1 MNIKKEKLMIEFTFK
16 SEEEQNFWEEK
27 LVNLAK
33 YYDEERQCDMADN
46 GYINKNIAHHKMELE
61 KLEKLKYR
69 YKIGEDGFNKLI
81 NLGNLK

>member
-1 MNIKKEKLMIEFTFK
+1 MVKK
-16 SEEEQNFWEEK
+16 SEEEISLEIVK
-27 LVNLAK
+27 LQKKIEDSRHLHKMKELEYMRESDV
-33 YYDEERQCDMADN
+33 
-46 GYINKNIAHHKMELE
+46 IHHKMELE